1 MITKSMTGF
10 SEQNFIY
17 KNIKYSIQ
25 IKSENSRNLEISISD
40 ELNDY
45 YLNDY
50 LKKEISKFFSR
61 GKIRIFI
68 STDYLN
74 NNLINFK
81 EVDNIINQY
90 SKILSKKD
98 IVLNISL
105 TEINNLFERY
115 KAKLSKNKSFRL
127 MMKKNVKKC
136 CMNLAEKQIKEGNRT
151 INLISKKLLNIKKLK
166 NNFHTRF
173 KKYSRSLE
181 SKYISELKK
190 LDGLE
195 PIIIKKEVSSYL
207 DKIDIE
213 EEITRLDS
221 HIKMLD
227 SIIKKSKKNE
237 IGMTIDFYMQEINR
251 EANTLSSKSKD
262 PLLSNNAISIKGLV
276 NQIRELSANIT

>member
-1 MITKSMTGF
+1 
-10 SEQNFIY
+10 
-17 KNIKYSIQ
+17 
-25 IKSENSRNLEISISD
+25 
-40 ELNDY
+40 
-45 YLNDY
+45 
-50 LKKEISKFFSR
+50 
-61 GKIRIFI
+61 
-68 STDYLN
+68 
-74 NNLINFK
+74 
-81 EVDNIINQY
+81 
-90 SKILSKKD
+90 
-98 IVLNISL
+98 
-105 TEINNLFERY
+105 
-115 KAKLSKNKSFRL
+115 
-127 MMKKNVKKC
+127 MKKNVKKC
-136 CMNLAEKQIKEGNRT
+136 CVNLAEKQIKEGDRT
-151 INLISKKLLNIKKLK
+151 LNLISKKLLSIKKLK

-173 KKYSRSLE
+173 KNYSRALE
-181 SKYISELKK
+181 RKYINELKK

-262 PLLSNNAISIKGLV
+262 PLLSNDAITIKGLV

>member
-10 SEQNFIY
+10 SEQNFIF

-136 CMNLAEKQIKEGNRT
+136 CVNLVEKQIKEGNRT

-262 PLLSNNAISIKGLV
+262 PFC
-276 NQIRELSANIT
+276 QIMLSALKV

>member
-10 SEQNFIY
+10 SEQNFIF

-50 LKKEISKFFSR
+50 LKEISKFFSR

-136 CMNLAEKQIKEGNRT
+136 CVNLVEKQIKEGNRT